1 MLQGQHNITGYA
13 HETGSR
19 SCTRYA
25 IVCEV
30 CTAIDGGE
38 YVGEYIALPGVKT
51 WYEVEGQGAPVL
63 LLHGGF
69 VTNEIW
75 GSQRAEFA
83 AGHRVFLPE
92 RRAHGHTPDVE
103 GRLSYYDMAK
113 DTIDFLTSVVG
124 SPAHLVGWSDGGI
137 VALLVAIARSDLV
150 RKIAVTGAN
159 FKPPPEIGM
168 AEGLDELTADA
179 PELGMFRAMYE
190 AASPDGPEHWPI
202 VVGKLLEMY
211 HTEPNIPIEDLGR
224 ISAPTLVL
232 VGDDDVVPLEHTLEL
247 YRAIPNSELAVV
259 PGTSHAHFME
269 KPSLVNRLILD
280 FLDNDP
286 VPTMMPVRRAT
297 APDSA

>member
-1 MLQGQHNITGYA
+1 
-13 HETGSR
+13 
-19 SCTRYA
+19 
-25 IVCEV
+25 
-30 CTAIDGGE
+30 
-38 YVGEYIALPGVKT
+38 VGEYIELPGVKT
-51 WYEVEGQGAPVL
+51 WYEVEGQGDPLL

-69 VTNEIW
+69 CTNETW
-75 GSQRAEFA
+75 DPQRADFA
-83 AGHRVFLPE
+83 ANHRVFLPE

-103 GRLSYYDMAK
+103 GLLSYHDMAS

-137 VALLVAIARSDLV
+137 VALLVAIARPDLL
-150 RKIAVTGAN
+150 RKLVVTGAY
-159 FKPPPEIGM
+159 FKPVPELGQ
-168 AEGLDELTADA
+168 AEMLDELTADA
-179 PELGMFRAMYE
+179 PDLEMFRAMYA

-211 HTEPNIPIEDLGR
+211 RAEPDISIEDLGR

-232 VGDDDVVPLEHTLEL
+232 AGDDDAVPLEHTLEL

-269 KPSLVNRLILD
+269 KPSLVNRLVLD

-297 APDSA
+297 APDST

>member
-1 MLQGQHNITGYA
+1 
-13 HETGSR
+13 
-19 SCTRYA
+19 
-25 IVCEV
+25 
-30 CTAIDGGE
+30 
-38 YVGEYIALPGVKT
+38 VGEYFGLPGVKT
-51 WYEVEGQGAPVL
+51 WYEVEGQGDPVL

-69 VTNEIW
+69 CTNETW
-75 GSQRAEFA
+75 GQQRADFA
-83 AGHRVFLPE
+83 ANHRVFLPE

-103 GRLSYYDMAK
+103 GRLSYHDMAS
-113 DTIDFLTSVVG
+113 DTIDFLTSVVE

-137 VALLVAIARSDLV
+137 VALLVAIARPDLV

-179 PELGMFRAMYE
+179 PELGMLRAMYE

-202 VVGKLLEMY
+202 VVGKLVEMY

-259 PGTSHAHFME
+259 PGTSHVHFME
-269 KPSLVNRLILD
+269 KPSLVNQLVLD